1 MVTVNAIAIS
11 DNQVYPHARIGGFF
25 FHDPT
30 AGGTFTGGDVYAD
43 ISIAEDFGLVA
54 VGRTFRCHDA
64 PNCSQTDNGQYYVLG
79 PVNIGEPHT
88 LRIEF
93 NALNNFV
100 FTLDNN
106 PPTLAYNGIPSG
118 LLTYQWKGIGT
129 HIGNRQPVPLGPG
142 QGGYVDAIFDS
153 VLINDASTPISDANG
168 MINRTYWDD
177 STLEF
182 VREQITDGVYGMAL
196 RSYGSF
202 ANNGLNLVNGQNF
215 NELQADLTVDQF
227 INTPSPNL
235 AYPMAALW
243 GSFYNDGS
251 GGIPGIDSTGDIRAL
266 AGIRIGIT
274 TGQPVG
280 FYTIVRCT
288 QPDCNLYTDQTHG
301 EFQRLY
307 FYEDPLTI
315 GQDLVGK
322 PHRVSIRYNN
332 ISNTFIFGFDG
343 RLTTPGPSDWLLP
356 LPPNPG
362 LSPKVV
368 SKGALTRV
376 ASGPSG
382 EGYVSAQFANIATVV
397 DTDGDGMPD
406 SADNCPAVYN
416 PIVAEWADINGVKY
430 QNSQPDSDHDG
441 YGDACDLCP
450 RVANNGGPCGDET
463 GTGVASTTGPLI
475 TATFTYNGSPTFLV
489 SPNCNN
495 VVFSSVPE
503 IPQNCRF
510 REPYVLKIVEG
521 ANTPGFGKPGGDWI
535 AAKAGDSWTINCNP
549 LEIFDED
556 AFKAENSVTI
566 TPMYTLFFEDPG
578 IDPETGTC
586 APGEICV
593 DATQYH
599 LFQGTMVANDV
610 MLTKDQTKNFKTV
623 SIDIRPLSQRNIIN
637 LQSCGYIPVAIF
649 SSPDFDARTI
659 DIGTVKM
666 GDAGVKTVVVLKK
679 KVFLE
684 ANLDV
689 NRDGLKDKLVF
700 FNIKDLNLAKYTG
713 QVCLTGKTTG
723 GSSFIGCDSV
733 TIVSQKSWNLLCG
746 CEDED

>member
-1 MVTVNAIAIS
+1 
-11 DNQVYPHARIGGFF
+11 
-25 FHDPT
+25 
-30 AGGTFTGGDVYAD
+30 
-43 ISIAEDFGLVA
+43 
-54 VGRTFRCHDA
+54 
-64 PNCSQTDNGQYYVLG
+64 
-79 PVNIGEPHT
+79 
-88 LRIEF
+88 
-93 NALNNFV
+93 
-100 FTLDNN
+100 
-106 PPTLAYNGIPSG
+106 
-118 LLTYQWKGIGT
+118 
-129 HIGNRQPVPLGPG
+129 
-142 QGGYVDAIFDS
+142 
-153 VLINDASTPISDANG
+153 
-168 MINRTYWDD
+168 
-177 STLEF
+177 
-182 VREQITDGVYGMAL
+182 
-196 RSYGSF
+196 
-202 ANNGLNLVNGQNF
+202 
-215 NELQADLTVDQF
+215 
-227 INTPSPNL
+227 
-235 AYPMAALW
+235 
-243 GSFYNDGS
+243 
-251 GGIPGIDSTGDIRAL
+251 
-266 AGIRIGIT
+266 
-274 TGQPVG
+274 
-280 FYTIVRCT
+280 
-288 QPDCNLYTDQTHG
+288 
-301 EFQRLY
+301 
-307 FYEDPLTI
+307 
-315 GQDLVGK
+315 
-322 PHRVSIRYNN
+322 
-332 ISNTFIFGFDG
+332 
-343 RLTTPGPSDWLLP
+343 
-356 LPPNPG
+356 
-362 LSPKVV
+362 
-368 SKGALTRV
+368 V

-578 IDPETGTC
+578 IDPATGTC

>member
-1 MVTVNAIAIS
+1 
-11 DNQVYPHARIGGFF
+11 
-25 FHDPT
+25 
-30 AGGTFTGGDVYAD
+30 
-43 ISIAEDFGLVA
+43 
-54 VGRTFRCHDA
+54 
-64 PNCSQTDNGQYYVLG
+64 
-79 PVNIGEPHT
+79 
-88 LRIEF
+88 
-93 NALNNFV
+93 
-100 FTLDNN
+100 
-106 PPTLAYNGIPSG
+106 
-118 LLTYQWKGIGT
+118 
-129 HIGNRQPVPLGPG
+129 
-142 QGGYVDAIFDS
+142 
-153 VLINDASTPISDANG
+153 

-578 IDPETGTC
+578 IDPATGTC

-610 MLTKDQTKNFKTV
+610 TLSKDQTKNFKTV
-623 SIDIRPLSQRNIIN
+623 SIDIRPLSQHNIIN
-637 LQSCGYIPVAIF
+637 LKSCGYIPVAIF
-649 SSPDFDARTI
+649 SAPDFDAKTI

-666 GDAGVKTVVVLKK
+666 GDAGVKTVVILKK

-723 GSSFIGCDSV
+723 GISFIGCDSV